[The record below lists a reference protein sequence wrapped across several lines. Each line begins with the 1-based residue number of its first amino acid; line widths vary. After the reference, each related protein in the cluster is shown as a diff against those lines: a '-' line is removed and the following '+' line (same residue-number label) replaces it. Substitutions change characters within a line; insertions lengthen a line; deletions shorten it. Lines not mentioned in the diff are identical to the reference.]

1 MHYTV
6 FDTPYPVDHLIRA
19 LDELTRAGFALTGV
33 AVTSG
38 SPRGSI
44 VEANAQNLAEV
55 RIDFGGP
62 GTVSVETYMTRL
74 ELMLGVARLR
84 GGEIAHSGKRADKLQ
99 EA

>member
-19 LDELTRAGFALTGV
+19 LNELTRTGFALTGV

-38 SPRGSI
+38 SSRSFI
-44 VEANAQNLAEV
+44 VEASAQNPAEV
-55 RIDFGGP
+55 RIHFNGL
-62 GTVSVETYMTRL
+62 GTVSVETYMNRL
-74 ELMLGVARLR
+74 EQMLGVARLR
-84 GGEIAHSGKRADKLQ
+84 GGEIAHSGERADKLL